1 VSKLQL
7 CLSEMAERRKN
18 VIKSNLKKEGSNI
31 DIESAC
37 SSILDSKDKQVRK
50 ITDEKLES
58 IL

>member
-1 VSKLQL
+1 
-7 CLSEMAERRKN
+7 MAERRKN
-18 VIKSNLKKEGSNI
+18 VIRSNLKKEGSNI